1 MRGIL
6 ADCCA
11 MTNCFHFLCRHST
24 RSLLYSCNPA
34 GGAYAM
40 RTAAPSI
47 GARVLKGT
55 GYKYEKRGMRLV
67 VRLNQTEDSIV
78 SVFTL
83 M

>member
-1 MRGIL
+1 
-6 ADCCA
+6 
-11 MTNCFHFLCRHST
+11 
-24 RSLLYSCNPA
+24 
-34 GGAYAM
+34 M

-55 GYKYEKRGMRLV
+55 GYKYEKSGIRLV